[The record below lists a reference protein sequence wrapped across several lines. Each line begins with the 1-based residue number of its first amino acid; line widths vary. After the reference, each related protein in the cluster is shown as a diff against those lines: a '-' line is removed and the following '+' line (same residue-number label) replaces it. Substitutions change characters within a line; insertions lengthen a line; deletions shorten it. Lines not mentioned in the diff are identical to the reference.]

1 MKTTDKIELVR
12 LLSEYQADKAEENVK
27 QHKYGC
33 DATKALFT
41 HARIIQTKLSVEIE
55 HELKPMWDQ

>member
-12 LLSEYQADKAEENVK
+12 LLSEYQADKAKENVNK
-27 QHKYGC
+27 HKYGY

-55 HELKPMWDQ
+55 NELKSMWDQ